1 MDQDHGVADRPQL
14 SAAKRWRPADAQEVL
29 AKWEQSG
36 LTLTAFAQSH
46 GLDPARLSRWRS
58 RLAGPD
64 EAAVRFH
71 PVKVL
76 SPSGP
81 TSSGIEVI
89 TTGGHRIAVHPGFA
103 PTLLIQVV
111 EVLEGRSRC

>member
-1 MDQDHGVADRPQL
+1 MNQDHGAAERPQP
-14 SAAKRWRPADAQEVL
+14 SAAKRWRAADAREVL

-36 LTLTAFAQSH
+36 LTLTAFAQAD

-58 RLAGPD
+58 RLAGSEEP
-64 EAAVRFH
+64 AVRFH

-76 SPSGP
+76 SPSGV

-89 TTGGHRIAVHPGFA
+89 TTSGHRVAVHAGFD
-103 PTLLIQVV
+103 PDLLIQVV
-111 EVLEGRSRC
+111 DTLKGQRRC

>member
-1 MDQDHGVADRPQL
+1 MDQDHGAAEISQL
-14 SAAKRWRPADAQEVL
+14 SAAKRWRLADAREVL

-36 LTLTAFAQSH
+36 LTLTGFAQSH

-58 RLAGPD
+58 RLARP
-64 EAAVRFH
+64 EEPAVRFH

-81 TSSGIEVI
+81 TCSGIEVI
-89 TTGGHRIAVHPGFA
+89 TSAGHRIAVHPGFN
-103 PTLLIQVV
+103 PSLLIQVV
-111 EVLEGRSRC
+111 EVLDGQPRC